1 MAAPT
6 QPPAPTEQPPA
17 SPGPT
22 TTTIA
27 AQPPAGWRSS
37 EAWLTLLAV
46 ILGAIPSSGLV
57 SGSPLAAK
65 LVGMAIAALSVLGY
79 QAQRTSL
86 KRAHL
91 AAWTSQA
98 AVAAPRTT
106 TAAMGLAGTAL
117 AVLLAWG
124 CSSTPKTIAAGG
136 DAFLQCGK
144 ADLTQMI
151 GDKTLL
157 ATVVK
162 DLASGDYLNL
172 IEDLIGKVGAD
183 AVGCAVIAVDTVAE
197 ANAGSGSASSAAL
210 SPSVIRARELIAKHK
225 WKLPP
230 ANADRSSAMAGP
242 PPGFVPRTGDVS
254 DGTGFANESILPER
268 YRHHAGDAIPVHAAV
283 QP

>member
-6 QPPAPTEQPPA
+6 QPPILPTPPA
-17 SPGPT
+17 QGPI

-86 KRAHL
+86 KRAHIT
-91 AAWTSQA
+91 AWTSQMA
-98 AVAAPRTT
+98 TAAPRTT

-157 ATVVK
+157 ATVAK

-172 IEDLIGKVGAD
+172 IEDLIGKVGGD

-197 ANAGSGSASSAAL
+197 ANAGAGSGSASSAAL

-242 PPGFVPRTGDVS
+242 PPGFVPRTGDAS

-268 YRHHAGDAIPVHAAV
+268 YRHHAGDAIPVHAGAP
-283 QP
+283 Q